1 VLHDG
6 PGLRASAL
14 RVAALTRHN
23 LLLRRRDPANLI
35 TYVIIP
41 VILIALF
48 KPVLARLM
56 PDGGAAQDVTGQ
68 LVLSSTLS
76 LQIVGMS
83 LLSERTWRT
92 WEMLRAT
99 PATAAELLIGKA
111 VPVLAVLLLQQA
123 VVIGY
128 GVAVAGLRV
137 TGPPFLLLL
146 AMLVWSMTLLAAGS
160 LLATLVRSQSQLAV
174 LTDIGAFVLSTLA
187 GALLPMSMMPSIA
200 RHVAAASPGYWAIG
214 MLKAA
219 VRGDA
224 AGTLAPAA
232 ILGGIAVVAGT
243 TACLRLRRGLA
254 QLRS

>member
-1 VLHDG
+1 VLPDG
-6 PGLRASAL
+6 ASLRTSAL

-23 LLLRRRDPANLI
+23 LLLRCRDPSSLI
-35 TYVIIP
+35 TYMIIP

-48 KPVLARLM
+48 KPVLTRMM
-56 PDGGAAQDVTGQ
+56 PDGGTAQNVTGQ
-68 LVLSSTLS
+68 LVLSSTLA

-111 VPVLAVLLLQQA
+111 LPVLAVLLLQQA

-128 GVAVAGLRV
+128 GVGVAGLSV
-137 TGPPFLLLL
+137 TRPPFLLLL
-146 AMLVWSMTLLAAGS
+146 AMLVWSLTLLAAGS
-160 LLATLVRSQSQLAV
+160 LLATLVRSHSQLAV
-174 LTDIGAFVLSTLA
+174 LTDIGAIVLSILG
-187 GALLPMSMMPSIA
+187 GALLPVSMLPSIA
-200 RHVAAASPGYWAIG
+200 QRLAPASPGYWAIG

-219 VRGDA
+219 VRGDT
-224 AGTLAPAA
+224 AGTLGPAA
-232 ILGGIAVVAGT
+232 ILSGIAVAAGA
-243 TACLRLRRGLA
+243 TACLRLRRGVA

>member
-6 PGLRASAL
+6 SSLRPSAL

-23 LLLRRRDPANLI
+23 LLLRRRDPANLV
-35 TYVIIP
+35 TYMVLP

-48 KPVLARLM
+48 KPMLTKAV
-56 PDGGAAQDVTGQ
+56 PDGAVQAVCGQ
-68 LVLSSTLS
+68 LVLFSTLS
-76 LQIVGMS
+76 LQIVGVS
-83 LLSERTWRT
+83 LLAERAWRT

-128 GVAVAGLRV
+128 GVGVVGLSV

-146 AMLVWSMTLLAAGS
+146 ALLVWSVTLLAAGS
-160 LLATLVRSQSQLAV
+160 LLATLVRSHSQLAV
-174 LTDIGAFVLSTLA
+174 LTDIGAIALSTLG
-187 GALLPMSMMPSIA
+187 GALLPLSMMPSIA
-200 RHVAAASPGYWAIG
+200 QHAAPASPGYWAIS

-219 VRGDA
+219 IRGDA
-224 AGTLAPAA
+224 AGTLRPAA
-232 ILGGIAVVAGT
+232 ILVAIAIAAGT
-243 TACLRLRRGLA
+243 IASLRLRRGVA

>member
-1 VLHDG
+1 M
-6 PGLRASAL
+6 SAL

-23 LLLRRRDPANLI
+23 LLLRRRDPSNLI
-35 TYVIIP
+35 TYMIIP

-56 PDGGAAQDVTGQ
+56 PDGGTAQDVTGQ
-68 LVLSSTLS
+68 LVFSSTLA
-76 LQIVGMS
+76 LQIAGMS

-99 PATAAELLIGKA
+99 PATAAELLTGKA

-128 GVAVAGLRV
+128 GVAAAGMTVA
-137 TGPPFLLLL
+137 GPPFLLLL

-160 LLATLVRSQSQLAV
+160 LLATLVRSHSQLAV
-174 LTDIGAFVLSTLA
+174 LTDIGAIVLATLG
-187 GALLPMSMMPSIA
+187 GALLPLSLMPATA
-200 RHVAAASPGYWAIG
+200 RHLAPASPGYWAIA
-214 MLKAA
+214 MLNAA
-219 VRGDA
+219 VRGDT
-224 AGTLAPAA
+224 AGTLRPAA
-232 ILGGIAVVAGT
+232 ILGAIAMVTGT
-243 TACLRLRRGLA
+243 LTCLRLRRGLA

>member
-1 VLHDG
+1 VPHDG
-6 PGLRASAL
+6 SSLRTSAL

-35 TYVIIP
+35 TYMIFP
-41 VILIALF
+41 MILIALF
-48 KPVLARLM
+48 KPVLTRLM
-56 PDGGAAQDVTGQ
+56 PDGGTAQDVTGQ
-68 LVLSSTLS
+68 LVLSSTLA

-128 GVAVAGLRV
+128 GVAVAGLSV

-146 AMLVWSMTLLAAGS
+146 ATLVWSITLLAAGS
-160 LLATLVRSQSQLAV
+160 LLATLVHSHSQLAV
-174 LTDIGAFVLSTLA
+174 LTDIGAIVISTLG
-187 GALLPMSMMPSIA
+187 GALLPLSMMPSIA
-200 RHVAAASPGYWAIG
+200 QHVAPASPGYWAIS

-219 VRGDA
+219 VRSDTAGTLGPAAVLGAIAVA
-224 AGTLAPAA
+224 AGTA
-232 ILGGIAVVAGT
+232 
-243 TACLRLRRGLA
+243 ACLRLRRGLA

>member
-1 VLHDG
+1 VPHDG
-6 PGLRASAL
+6 SGLRASAL

-35 TYVIIP
+35 TYLITP
-41 VILIALF
+41 MILIALF
-48 KPVLARLM
+48 KPVLTRLM
-56 PDGGAAQDVTGQ
+56 PDGTAQDVTGM
-68 LVLSSTLS
+68 LVLSSTLT
-76 LQIVGMS
+76 LQIAGMS

-128 GVAVAGLRV
+128 GVAVAGLSV
-137 TGPPFLLLL
+137 TRPPFLLLL
-146 AMLVWSMTLLAAGS
+146 ALLVWSITLLAAGS
-160 LLATLVRSQSQLAV
+160 LLATLVRSHSQLAA
-174 LTDIGAFVLSTLA
+174 LTDIGAFVLSTLG
-187 GALLPMSMMPSIA
+187 GALLPLSMMPAIA
-200 RHVAAASPGYWAIG
+200 RHAAPASPGYWAIS

-219 VRGDA
+219 VRGDT
-224 AGTLAPAA
+224 AGTLGPAVV
-232 ILGGIAVVAGT
+232 LGAIAVVAGT
-243 TACLRLRRGLA
+243 TACVRLRRGLA

>member
-1 VLHDG
+1 MLHDST
-6 PGLRASAL
+6 GLRASAV
-14 RVAALTRHN
+14 RVAALARHN

-56 PDGGAAQDVTGQ
+56 PDGGTAQDVTGQ

-128 GVAVAGLRV
+128 GAGVAGLSV

-160 LLATLVRSQSQLAV
+160 LLATLVRSHSQLAV
-174 LTDIGAFVLSTLA
+174 LTDLGAIALSTLA
-187 GALLPMSMMPSIA
+187 GALLPLSMMPSIA
-200 RHVAAASPGYWAIG
+200 QHVAPASPGYWAIG

-224 AGTLAPAA
+224 AGTLGPAA
-232 ILGGIAVVAGT
+232 VLGAIAVAAGT

>member
-1 VLHDG
+1 MRDG
-6 PGLRASAL
+6 TSLGARAL

-35 TYVIIP
+35 TYVITP
-41 VILIALF
+41 MVLIALF

-56 PDGGAAQDVTGQ
+56 PDGGTAQAVTGM
-68 LVLSSTLS
+68 LVLSSTLA

-83 LLSERTWRT
+83 LLSERTWRS

-123 VVIGY
+123 LVVGY
-128 GVAVAGLRV
+128 GVAVAGLSV
-137 TGPPFLLLL
+137 TGPPVLLLL
-146 AMLVWSMTLLAAGS
+146 ALLVWSMTLLAAGS
-160 LLATLVRSQSQLAV
+160 LLATLVRSHSQLAV
-174 LTDIGAFVLSTLA
+174 LTDIGAILLSTLA
-187 GALLPMSMMPSIA
+187 GALLPLSLMPSIA
-200 RHVAAASPGYWAIG
+200 RHIAPASPGYWAIS

-219 VRGDA
+219 IRGDA

-243 TACLRLRRGLA
+243 LACMRLRRGLA
-254 QLRS
+254 PLKS

>member
-1 VLHDG
+1 MLHDG
-6 PGLRASAL
+6 TSLRARAL

-35 TYVIIP
+35 TYLIIP

-48 KPVLARLM
+48 KPVLTRLM

-68 LVLSSTLS
+68 LVLSSTLA
-76 LQIVGMS
+76 LQIAGMS

-99 PATAAELLIGKA
+99 PATAAELLTGKA

-128 GVAVAGLRV
+128 GLAVAGLTV
-137 TGPPFLLLL
+137 TGPPALLLP
-146 AMLVWSMTLLAAGS
+146 AMLVWSTTLLAAGS
-160 LLATLVRSQSQLAV
+160 LLATLVTSHGQLAV
-174 LTDIGAFVLSTLA
+174 LTDTGAIVISTLG
-187 GALLPMSMMPSIA
+187 GALLPVSMMPAIA
-200 RHVAAASPGYWAIG
+200 RHAAPASPGYWAIS

-219 VRGDA
+219 VRGDT
-224 AGTLAPAA
+224 AGTLRPAA
-232 ILGGIAVVAGT
+232 VLGAIAVTAGT

-254 QLRS
+254 PLRS

>member
-6 PGLRASAL
+6 SSLRTRAL

-41 VILIALF
+41 MILIALF
-48 KPVLARLM
+48 KPILTRLM
-56 PDGGAAQDVTGQ
+56 PDGGTAQNVTGQ
-68 LVLSSTLS
+68 LVLSSTLT

-111 VPVLAVLLLQQA
+111 VPVLAVQLLQQA
-123 VVIGY
+123 AVIGY
-128 GVAVAGLRV
+128 GVGVAGLSV

-146 AMLVWSMTLLAAGS
+146 AMLVWSITLLAAGS
-160 LLATLVRSQSQLAV
+160 LLATLVHSHTQLAV
-174 LTDIGAFVLSTLA
+174 LTDIGAIVLSTVG
-187 GALLPMSMMPSIA
+187 GALLPVSMMPAIA
-200 RHVAAASPGYWAIG
+200 QHVAPASPGYWAIG

-219 VRGDA
+219 VRGDT
-224 AGTLAPAA
+224 AGTLGPAA
-232 ILGGIAVVAGT
+232 VLGGIAVVAGA